1 MTEPLEK
8 LGKMSVKKR
17 LFIALIVAGIL
28 LTAFGNSEV
37 ATITLSDCVGKSAE
51 EAKDALVDQGIS
63 SGKIEVVSQS
73 GENLRSSDTLSEWL
87 VTEQDPT
94 AGTEV
99 KSSSKVYLTVTNPAD
114 QEIERVKNY
123 LDGME
128 QPNAQKAYKK
138 LQKLGYTVQ
147 FEHSVTGEDYT
158 ELVIESFGEDEAL
171 RATWLVTDY
180 DNLNTTD
187 KTVTLLVN
195 TKQNI
200 KQIEKQQA
208 MQEALEE
215 KLDANDAWEAAEKY
229 GQQQYPYGFDLHST
243 LDKIA
248 EEPYSKDTWYLKA
261 TCDVTNAYDAEMKGL
276 TCEAR
281 VTGTNS
287 NPKVVYFEV
296 Y

>member
-1 MTEPLEK
+1 MTELLEK

-37 ATITLSDCVGKSAE
+37 TTITLSDCVGKNAK
-51 EAKDALVDQGIS
+51 EAKDMLTDQGIS
-63 SGKIEVVSQS
+63 SEKIEVIGQS
-73 GENLRSSDTLSEWL
+73 GEDLDSSSTLSEWL
-87 VTEQDPT
+87 VTEQDPA

-99 KSSSKVYLTVTNPAD
+99 KSSSKVRLTVTTD

-158 ELVIESFGEDEAL
+158 ELVIESFEEDEAL

-200 KQIEKQQA
+200 KQTEKQQA

-261 TCDVTNAYDAEMKGL
+261 TCDVTNAYNAKMKGL

-281 VTGTNS
+281 VTGTSS